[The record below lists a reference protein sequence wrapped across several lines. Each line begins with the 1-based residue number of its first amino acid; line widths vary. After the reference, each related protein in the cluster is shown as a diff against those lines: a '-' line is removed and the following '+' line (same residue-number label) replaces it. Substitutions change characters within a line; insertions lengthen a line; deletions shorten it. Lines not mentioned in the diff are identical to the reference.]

1 MTNNG
6 TRMASGTPG
15 KPHQKGVVL
24 IVVLMMLIG
33 ITLISLAAVNT
44 SVMELRMARNAEFNV
59 NNFQIALSAVD
70 FVISDPANLPTLGP
84 LMQTT
89 PVPLTGTV
97 FAVGTGDTVTAAV
110 ARAGECGLPPR
121 MRTANSLM
129 AFSAFDYEITADLDK
144 NGSGMG
150 RTGIVQGFVQLGP
163 KC

>member
-1 MTNNG
+1 MTNNR
-6 TRMASGTPG
+6 TRMASRTPG
-15 KPHQKGVVL
+15 KPRQKGVVL

-33 ITLISLAAVNT
+33 ITLISMAAVNT
-44 SVMELRMARNAEFNV
+44 SVMELRMARNAEYSV
-59 NNFQIALSAVD
+59 NNFQTALSAID
-70 FVISDPANLPTLGP
+70 FVISNPANLPTLGP

-97 FAVGTGDTVTAAV
+97 FAVGTGDTVTAAA
-110 ARAGECGLPPR
+110 ARVGECGLPPR

-129 AFSAFDYEITADLDK
+129 AFSAFDFEITADLDK